1 MTDELLTIDE
11 SARLAHVSTET
22 IRYWI
27 KTKRLATE
35 PIRISARSGRPYGK
49 LVRRRDLLSAA
60 PRSKAEQLKS
70 SHPGNLLTV
79 GEIRSTLKIRRE
91 LAYILVNRFDLE
103 KHYIDGCKYM
113 VDGEQLWQRMREDPT
128 YWYLTLRK

>member
-11 SARLAHVSTET
+11 AARLAHVSTET
-22 IRYWI
+22 IKYWI

-35 PIRISARSGRPYGK
+35 PIRTSARSGRPYGK

-60 PRSKAEQLKS
+60 PRTKADQMKS

-79 GEIRSTLKIRRE
+79 GEVRSTLRIRRE
-91 LAYILVNRFDLE
+91 LAYILVNRFELE
-103 KHYIDGCKYM
+103 KHYIDGCQYM
-113 VDGEQLWQRMREDPT
+113 VDGEELWGKMREDPI

>member
-11 SARLAHVSTET
+11 AARLAQVSAET
-22 IRYWI
+22 IKYWI

-35 PIRISARSGRPYGK
+35 PARISARSGRPLGK
-49 LVRRRDLLSAA
+49 LVRRRDVLSAS
-60 PRSKAEQLKS
+60 PKSRAEQMKS

-79 GEIRSTLKIRRE
+79 GEIRSILKIRFE
-91 LAYILVNRFDLE
+91 LAYILVNRFELE
-103 KHYIDGCKYM
+103 KHYIDGWQYM
-113 VDGEQLWQRMREDPT
+113 VDGEELWQKLREDSI

>member
-1 MTDELLTIDE
+1 MTDDLLTIDE
-11 SARLAHVSTET
+11 AARLAHVSTET
-22 IRYWI
+22 IKYWI

-60 PRSKAEQLKS
+60 PRTRAQQLKS

-103 KHYIDGCKYM
+103 KHYIDGCQYM
-113 VDGEQLWQRMREDPT
+113 VDGEQLWQKLREDSV

>member
-1 MTDELLTIDE
+1 MAEDLLTINE
-11 SARLAHVSTET
+11 AARLVHVSPET

-49 LVRRRDLLSAA
+49 LVRRQDLLSAS
-60 PRSKAEQLKS
+60 PRNRAQEMKS

-79 GEIRSTLKIRRE
+79 NEISSRLGTTKE
-91 LAYILVNRFDLE
+91 LAYILVNRLELE
-103 KHYIDGCKYM
+103 KHYIDGCQYM
-113 VDGEQLWQRMREDPT
+113 VDGEELWQLLREDPN

>member
-11 SARLAHVSTET
+11 AARLAHVSTET
-22 IRYWI
+22 IKYWI

-60 PRSKAEQLKS
+60 PRTRAQQLKS

-103 KHYIDGCKYM
+103 KHYIDGCQYM
-113 VDGEQLWQRMREDPT
+113 VDGEQLWQKLREDSV

>member
-1 MTDELLTIDE
+1 MTDDLLTIDE
-11 SARLAHVSTET
+11 AARLAHVSTET
-22 IRYWI
+22 IKYWI

-35 PIRISARSGRPYGK
+35 PMRISARSGRPFGR

-60 PRSKAEQLKS
+60 PKSRAEQLKR

-79 GEIRSTLKIRRE
+79 GEIGSILKIRRDV
-91 LAYILVNRFDLE
+91 AYILVNRFDLE
-103 KHYIDGCKYM
+103 KHYIDGCQYM
-113 VDGEQLWQRMREDPT
+113 VDGEQLWQKLREDSI

>member
-11 SARLAHVSTET
+11 AARLAHVSTET
-22 IRYWI
+22 IKYWI

-60 PRSKAEQLKS
+60 PRTRAQQLKS

-103 KHYIDGCKYM
+103 KHYIDGCQYM
-113 VDGEQLWQRMREDPT
+113 VDGEQLWQRMREDSV

>member
-1 MTDELLTIDE
+1 MTDDLLTIDE
-11 SARLAHVSTET
+11 AARLAHVSIET
-22 IRYWI
+22 IKYWI

-35 PIRISARSGRPYGK
+35 PMRISARSGRPFGR

-60 PRSKAEQLKS
+60 PKSRAEQLKS

-79 GEIRSTLKIRRE
+79 CEIGSTLKIRRD

-103 KHYIDGCKYM
+103 KHYIDGCQYM
-113 VDGEQLWQRMREDPT
+113 VDGEQLWQRMREDSV

>member
-103 KHYIDGCKYM
+103 KHYIDGCQYM